1 MLLSGQDFP
10 LERLQQQPDI
20 RHPLELAR
28 ALDGGIPIS
37 PAVIVGEGE
46 MVYHQM
52 FRPDGLFDEVTA
64 LPKSHPRE
72 VQKGQINGA
81 VADEIPQLR
90 VRHGAVSGDQD
101 PETVIFQDTA
111 VVGDLPVLCTLV
123 SQAHEVHVQPLQ
135 GEMAAGTGQHQLEE
149 LVINVFILMIMLG
162 CALATRDGSMITL
175 SLIFDNVGVGGKKI
189 LTVIDTVVNL
199 IFYAILIYT
208 GFNKVFDQIST
219 GKETFS
225 LGWPEWV
232 FTILLP
238 IGSIFLVLHA
248 IEYLVDVM
256 SNKAACVK
264 PAETEGGKETV

>member
-1 MLLSGQDFP
+1 M
-10 LERLQQQPDI
+10 
-20 RHPLELAR
+20 
-28 ALDGGIPIS
+28 
-37 PAVIVGEGE
+37 
-46 MVYHQM
+46 
-52 FRPDGLFDEVTA
+52 
-64 LPKSHPRE
+64 
-72 VQKGQINGA
+72 
-81 VADEIPQLR
+81 
-90 VRHGAVSGDQD
+90 
-101 PETVIFQDTA
+101 
-111 VVGDLPVLCTLV
+111 
-123 SQAHEVHVQPLQ
+123 
-135 GEMAAGTGQHQLEE
+135 
-149 LVINVFILMIMLG
+149 FILMIMLG

>member
-1 MLLSGQDFP
+1 
-10 LERLQQQPDI
+10 
-20 RHPLELAR
+20 
-28 ALDGGIPIS
+28 
-37 PAVIVGEGE
+37 
-46 MVYHQM
+46 
-52 FRPDGLFDEVTA
+52 
-64 LPKSHPRE
+64 
-72 VQKGQINGA
+72 
-81 VADEIPQLR
+81 
-90 VRHGAVSGDQD
+90 
-101 PETVIFQDTA
+101 
-111 VVGDLPVLCTLV
+111 
-123 SQAHEVHVQPLQ
+123 
-135 GEMAAGTGQHQLEE
+135 
-149 LVINVFILMIMLG
+149 VFILMIMLG

>member
-1 MLLSGQDFP
+1 MKTYKTIMNGLTKVEEFVLC
-10 LERLQQQPDI
+10 
-20 RHPLELAR
+20 
-28 ALDGGIPIS
+28 
-37 PAVIVGEGE
+37 VITV
-46 MVYHQM
+46 V
-52 FRPDGLFDEVTA
+52 VTA
-64 LPKSHPRE
+64 ITF
-72 VQKGQINGA
+72 IN
-81 VADEIPQLR
+81 
-90 VRHGAVSGDQD
+90 
-101 PETVIFQDTA
+101 
-111 VVGDLPVLCTLV
+111 VLSRYV
-123 SQAHEVHVQPLQ
+123 FHSNFAWS
-135 GEMAAGTGQHQLEE
+135 EE

-162 CALATRDGSMITL
+162 RALATRDGKHDYAVPDL
-175 SLIFDNVGVGGKKI
+175 RQCGRRGKKI

-225 LGWPEWV
+225 GLARMGVYHPA
-232 FTILLP
+232 P

>member
-1 MLLSGQDFP
+1 M
-10 LERLQQQPDI
+10 
-20 RHPLELAR
+20 
-28 ALDGGIPIS
+28 
-37 PAVIVGEGE
+37 
-46 MVYHQM
+46 
-52 FRPDGLFDEVTA
+52 
-64 LPKSHPRE
+64 
-72 VQKGQINGA
+72 
-81 VADEIPQLR
+81 
-90 VRHGAVSGDQD
+90 
-101 PETVIFQDTA
+101 
-111 VVGDLPVLCTLV
+111 
-123 SQAHEVHVQPLQ
+123 
-135 GEMAAGTGQHQLEE
+135 
-149 LVINVFILMIMLG
+149 
-162 CALATRDGSMITL
+162 
-175 SLIFDNVGVGGKKI
+175 GVGGKKI

>member
-1 MLLSGQDFP
+1 MILSGQDFP

-52 FRPDGLFDEVTA
+52 LRPDGLFDEVTA

-72 VQKGQINGA
+72 VQ
-81 VADEIPQLR
+81 
-90 VRHGAVSGDQD
+90 
-101 PETVIFQDTA
+101 
-111 VVGDLPVLCTLV
+111 
-123 SQAHEVHVQPLQ
+123 
-135 GEMAAGTGQHQLEE
+135 
-149 LVINVFILMIMLG
+149 
-162 CALATRDGSMITL
+162 
-175 SLIFDNVGVGGKKI
+175 
-189 LTVIDTVVNL
+189 
-199 IFYAILIYT
+199 
-208 GFNKVFDQIST
+208 
-219 GKETFS
+219 
-225 LGWPEWV
+225 
-232 FTILLP
+232 
-238 IGSIFLVLHA
+238 LVLHA

>member
-1 MLLSGQDFP
+1 MILSGQDFP

-28 ALDGGIPIS
+28 TLDGGIPIS

-52 FRPDGLFDEVTA
+52 
-64 LPKSHPRE
+64 
-72 VQKGQINGA
+72 
-81 VADEIPQLR
+81 LR
-90 VRHGAVSGDQD
+90 
-101 PETVIFQDTA
+101 
-111 VVGDLPVLCTLV
+111 
-123 SQAHEVHVQPLQ
+123 
-135 GEMAAGTGQHQLEE
+135 
-149 LVINVFILMIMLG
+149 
-162 CALATRDGSMITL
+162 
-175 SLIFDNVGVGGKKI
+175 
-189 LTVIDTVVNL
+189 
-199 IFYAILIYT
+199 
-208 GFNKVFDQIST
+208 KVFDQIST